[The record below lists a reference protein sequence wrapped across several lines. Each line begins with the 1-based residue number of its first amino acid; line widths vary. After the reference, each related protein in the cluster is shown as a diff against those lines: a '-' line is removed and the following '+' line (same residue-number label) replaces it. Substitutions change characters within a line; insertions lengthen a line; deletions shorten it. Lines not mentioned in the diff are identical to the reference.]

1 VSHCIAETVVAM
13 SASRPQG
20 DAFEIGSFLE
30 DQPVIAPNKDAKV
43 IERPADK
50 RSHMVDRQHA
60 PQQVVCYICCSEFGT
75 SSLPIHQK
83 TCLKKHA
90 WAIEAN
96 IVNAEGVSKKT
107 AQKNKKLCSEP
118 GSGPTLPIPT
128 NQAPLE
134 AFKEYND
141 EAVSIFFDHAKHC
154 LLCRTRDEEYEK
166 LKKAEEEAR
175 RRAAEEEARRRA
187 EEEARRQAEEEAR
200 RRAEEEARRKAEEDA
215 RRKAEEEARRQAEEE
230 ARRKAEE
237 EARRKA
243 EEDARQRAEEEAA
256 RKKAEE
262 DARQRAAEE
271 EEKARRRA
279 EEEAKRKAEEE
290 AERQRKQREAR
301 QKAAADARKRM
312 AQAEWERI
320 QRDLARK
327 RAAEEDALIQA
338 QLEEARRLAAEREEE
353 ERRRRQMAMG
363 KRNFLRKGEGHIAA
377 LETGKVVQEREADE
391 RAKRDIA
398 EYSLLH
404 AKKGGLV
411 KPSSSSSHSRPVL
424 GSGGG
429 SDSRNTSQDG
439 VSSGGKKSRPVSG
452 AKGNSGAGVDP
463 GEIKNGVVYKE
474 MDAKYDSNW
483 NEAWTEEDELNFLKA
498 RGAS

>member
-1 VSHCIAETVVAM
+1 MNPDNLPPGA
-13 SASRPQG
+13 
-20 DAFEIGSFLE
+20 AFEIGSFVE
-30 DQPVIAPNKDAKV
+30 DQPVIAPNPNAKV

-50 RSHMVDRQHA
+50 RSQMVDRQHA

-118 GSGPTLPIPT
+118 GSGPTLAIPT
-128 NQAPLE
+128 NNAPLE
-134 AFKEYND
+134 AFKAYND
-141 EAVSIFFDHAKHC
+141 EAVGIFFDHATNC

-166 LKKAEEEAR
+166 LRKAEEEAR
-175 RRAAEEEARRRA
+175 RRAAEEEARRQAEDEARRRA
-187 EEEARRQAEEEAR
+187 EEDARRKAEEDARRRAEDEARRQAEDEAR

-215 RRKAEEEARRQAEEE
+215 RRKAEEEDAARR
-230 ARRKAEE
+230 R
-237 EARRKA
+237 A
-243 EEDARQRAEEEAA
+243 EED
-256 RKKAEE
+256 
-262 DARQRAAEE
+262 
-271 EEKARRRA
+271 ARRRA
-279 EEEAKRKAEEE
+279 EEEAKRSAEEE
-290 AERQRKQREAR
+290 AERQRKAREAR

-320 QRDLARK
+320 QRDLARR

-377 LETGKVVQEREADE
+377 HETGKVAQEREAEE

-424 GSGGG
+424 GSGGS
-429 SDSRNTSQDG
+429 SDYRNTSQDD
-439 VSSGGKKSRPVSG
+439 VSSGGKRSRPVSG
-452 AKGNSGAGVDP
+452 AKGNSKVTAE
-463 GEIKNGVVYKE
+463 GEIKNGVLYKE

-498 RGAS
+498 RGGGP